1 MNGRQF
7 TFQTSS
13 NPLVQVLSLLVFAV
27 LLVGAVIM
35 GAVVLAALIGFGI
48 IAAAVFYAR
57 LWWLRRKLRGR
68 APPGAG
74 AQSEQGSSARRA
86 RLIEAEY
93 EVIEGER
100 PGDKRRG
107 E

>member
-7 TFQTSS
+7 TFQSS
-13 NPLVQVLSLLVFAV
+13 GNPLVQALSVLVFAV

-35 GAVVLAALIGFGI
+35 GAVVLAALVGFGV

-57 LWWLRRKLRGR
+57 MWWLKRKLRGR
-68 APPGAG
+68 VPPGPDG
-74 AQSEQGSSARRA
+74 APQGASTRRT

>member
-7 TFQTSS
+7 TFQTSG
-13 NPLVQVLSLLVFAV
+13 NPLVQALSVLVFGV

-35 GAVVLAALIGFGI
+35 GAVVLAALVGFGI

-57 LWWLRRKLRGR
+57 LWWLKRKLRGR

-74 AQSEQGSSARRA
+74 PQPQGSSARRA

-100 PGDKRRG
+100 PGDQSRR

>member
-13 NPLVQVLSLLVFAV
+13 NPLVQALSLLVFGV

-35 GAVVLAALIGFGI
+35 GAVVLAAIVGFGI

-57 LWWLRRKLRGR
+57 LWWLKRKLRGR

-74 AQSEQGSSARRA
+74 TQQQGSTVRRA

-100 PGDKRRG
+100 PGDKRRR

>member
-7 TFQTSS
+7 TFQTSG
-13 NPLVQVLSLLVFAV
+13 NPFVQVLSVLVFGV

-35 GAVVLAALIGFGI
+35 GAVVLAAIVGLGI
-48 IAAAVFYAR
+48 IAATVFYAR
-57 LWWLRRKLRGR
+57 LWWLKRKLRGR
-68 APPGAG
+68 VPPGA
-74 AQSEQGSSARRA
+74 APQQQGSTARRA

-100 PGDKRRG
+100 PGDKRRR

>member
-13 NPLVQVLSLLVFAV
+13 NPLVQVLSVLVFGV
-27 LLVGAVIM
+27 LLVGALIM
-35 GAVVLAALIGFGI
+35 GVVVLAALVGFGI

-57 LWWLRRKLRGR
+57 LWWLKRKLRGR
-68 APPGAG
+68 VPPGAG
-74 AQSEQGSSARRA
+74 TQPPGSTARSA

-93 EVIEGER
+93 EVIDDGQQ
-100 PGDKRRG
+100 PSNPKRRR
-107 E
+107 

>member
-13 NPLVQVLSLLVFAV
+13 NPLVQALSVLVFAV

-35 GAVVLAALIGFGI
+35 GAVVLAAIVGFGV

-57 LWWLRRKLRGR
+57 MWWLKRKLRGR
-68 APPGAG
+68 VPPGAG
-74 AQSEQGSSARRA
+74 AGPQGSPARRA

>member
-13 NPLVQVLSLLVFAV
+13 NPLVQVLSLLVFGV

-35 GAVVLAALIGFGI
+35 GAVVLAAIVGFGI
-48 IAAAVFYAR
+48 IAATVFYAR

-68 APPGAG
+68 AQPDAG
-74 AQSEQGSSARRA
+74 PHPQGSTARRA

-100 PGDKRRG
+100 PGDKRRR